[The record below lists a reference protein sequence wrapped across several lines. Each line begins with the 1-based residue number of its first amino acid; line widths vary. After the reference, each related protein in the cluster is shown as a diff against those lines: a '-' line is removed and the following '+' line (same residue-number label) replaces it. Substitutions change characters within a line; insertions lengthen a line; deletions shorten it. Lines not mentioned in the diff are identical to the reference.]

1 MVIRKLKETLTEYLE
16 NNQDLKYN
24 TRQTHKYAWAKLVEC
39 KGDILVSEL
48 AYNDMEDFKAYLF
61 NQGLQPGAVKS
72 YLKMCRPVLNRACR
86 RRYREG
92 DPFVGLKLPRVPKA
106 EIRFYSDAELSAM
119 LGCANLLWQARIIA
133 SASAG
138 LRKGENLNL
147 TLRDIDFDEGYISVQ
162 PKRRTD
168 RTWPWS
174 PKSYECRRVPLTE
187 QLIKIL
193 VLITDELPVGQPY
206 VMLTEK
212 RYWHLR
218 QLLLKGKLPERVMG
232 TPDENFR
239 PFQKIKEN
247 AGITDGTFHDLR
259 RTCIT
264 RWTWNLA
271 PQEVKKLAGHA
282 DLKTTLEFYS
292 AIRADVLQRAH
303 HTVGATG
310 LEPATS

>member
-1 MVIRKLKETLTEYLE
+1 MRKLTGTLKEYLE
-16 NNQDLKYN
+16 KNQQLKFN
-24 TRQTHKYAWAKLVEC
+24 TRQAHNYAWAKLVEA

-48 AYNDMEDFKAYLF
+48 TYNDIEDFKAHLF
-61 NQGLQPGAVKS
+61 NTGLKPGAVKS
-72 YLKMCRPVLNRACR
+72 NLKMCRPVLNWAKR
-86 RRYREG
+86 RGYRLG
-92 DPFVGLKLPRVPKA
+92 DPFKGLKMPRVPKS
-106 EIRFYSDAELSAM
+106 EIRVYSDAELSAM
-119 LGCANLLWQARIIA
+119 LGCADLWWQARIIA

-147 TLRDIDFDEGYISVQ
+147 TLRDIDFDKGHISVQ
-162 PKRRTD
+162 AKRRTD
-168 RTWPWS
+168 KTWPWS

-187 QLIKIL
+187 QLMKIL

-206 VMLTEK
+206 LMLTER

-218 QLLLKGKLPERVMG
+218 QLLLKGELPERMMG

-247 AGITDGTFHDLR
+247 AGVIGGTFHDLR
-259 RTCIT
+259 KTCIT
-264 RWTWNLA
+264 MWTWDMA

-282 DLKTTLEFYS
+282 DIKTTLEYYS
-292 AIRADVLQRAH
+292 AIRADVLQRAQ

>member
-1 MVIRKLKETLTEYLE
+1 MQRKLTETLKEYLE
-16 NNQDLKYN
+16 KNQQLKYN
-24 TRQTHKYAWAKLVEC
+24 TRQAHKYAWAKLIEA
-39 KGDILVSEL
+39 KGDVMVSEL
-48 AYNDMEDFKAYLF
+48 SHNDIEDFKEYLY
-61 NQGLQPGAVKS
+61 NQGLKPGAVKS
-72 YLKMCRPVLNRACR
+72 YLKMCRPVLSWAKR
-86 RRYREG
+86 RGYRQG
-92 DPFVGLKLPRVPKA
+92 DPFKDLKMPRVPKS
-106 EIRFYSDAELSAM
+106 EIRVYSDAELSAM

-147 TLRDIDFDEGYISVQ
+147 TLRDIDFDNGHISVQ
-162 PKRRTD
+162 AKKRTD
-168 RTWPWS
+168 KTWPWS

-187 QLIKIL
+187 QLMKIL
-193 VLITDELPVGQPY
+193 ALITDELPVGQPY

-212 RYWHLR
+212 RYWHL
-218 QLLLKGKLPERVMG
+218 QQKLLKGELPERTMG
-232 TPDENFR
+232 TPDENYR

-247 AGITDGTFHDLR
+247 AGVIDGTFHDLR

-282 DLKTTLEFYS
+282 DIKTTLEYYS

-303 HTVGATG
+303 HTVGARG
-310 LEPATS
+310 FEPRTS